1 MNKQINSYSV
11 KSFGT
16 ELKDLSL
23 HSREV
28 AVYLS
33 VFDAMDSDNDIIRKG
48 AFKKSIN
55 DKGPESSSNRKIAFL
70 RHHDWEQQ
78 IGKFLRLEE
87 DSKGLFA
94 VGKLGTSTRGE
105 DALRDYEEG
114 IINEHS
120 IGFQY
125 MTDRMKW
132 IEDDSVK
139 GGGYWDIMEVKLWEG
154 SAVTFGANEYTNV
167 LDVVKSGKKED
178 TLDKISEEMGIVVKS
193 LINGK
198 GSDERLFELE
208 MKLKFLNSRLV
219 ELARTEPFV
228 KEHPAA
234 ELEVKSEFDWNK
246 VGELLIKN

>member
-23 HSREV
+23 DSREV

-87 DSKGLFA
+87 DNKGLFA
-94 VGKLGTSTRGE
+94 VGKLGTSTKGE

-154 SAVTFGANEYTNV
+154 SAVTFGSNEYTNV

-208 MKLKFLNSRLV
+208 MKLKFLKSRLV